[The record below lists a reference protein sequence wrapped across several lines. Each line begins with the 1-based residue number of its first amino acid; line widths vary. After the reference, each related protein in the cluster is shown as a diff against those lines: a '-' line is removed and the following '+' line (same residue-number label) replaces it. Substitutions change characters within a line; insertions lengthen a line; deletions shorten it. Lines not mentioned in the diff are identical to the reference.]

1 MRKKQT
7 LEFFMCLILVLA
19 LCVPCSAGAFRGEDL
34 NLTDEQKAALQ
45 EIRTEA
51 RDEIT
56 PLIEEMNNLMDDM
69 EEILLSAEEID
80 TGEGSEASLLS
91 AEIIGVRTQI
101 MEIRAQAKL
110 ESANVLTLEQRE
122 IMVEKRKNRQDRREK
137 RRERGK
143 DGKKGE
149 DVLL

>member
-1 MRKKQT
+1 MRKKQA
-7 LEFFMCLILVLA
+7 LRFFMYLILLLA
-19 LCVPCSAGAFRGEDL
+19 LCEPCSAGAFRGQDL

-56 PLIEEMNNLMDDM
+56 PLIEEMNKLMDDM
-69 EEILLSAEEID
+69 EEILLSAEAID

-137 RRERGK
+137 RRERAK